1 MEDLGSLIRFLHIDP
16 FDNNTT
22 FRTHISE
29 PLLTDVENGDRNLR
43 LLLRSMCLRRT
54 RILLDLPTSADRVVP
69 LSLSEEERSIYSQ
82 TIENT
87 KRKIDDCVSSRS
99 IRKAYSGIFQ
109 AILRLRLICNNG
121 TQQLA
126 NSRLKLQDDCAED
139 GYLEDGKLAC
149 QYCSCEISV
158 TDGLNGS
165 SPGASPRSDL
175 QMLCPAC
182 LSSNDI
188 DRTGYQRESMK
199 QRATSSPCV
208 PHNDCTEKSSH
219 PLDSVDQAS
228 SITTRPSLLANG
240 HSTKLSTLVSDL
252 EINSLG
258 NKRYS
263 AIPELMKKILALRN
277 LMQHCLL
284 LLEKDAG
291 YSRATTRKRQHRL
304 PPHRRSNNHHRTQ

>member
-1 MEDLGSLIRFLHIDP
+1 MEDLGSLIRFLRIDP
-16 FDNNTT
+16 FDSNTT

-29 PLLTDVENGDRNLR
+29 PLLTDAENGHRNLR

-54 RILLDLPTSADRVVP
+54 RILLDLPNTADRVVP

-82 TIENT
+82 TIEDT

-99 IRKAYSGIFQ
+99 ISKAYSGIFQ

-149 QYCSCEISV
+149 QFCSCEISV

-165 SPGASPRSDL
+165 SPGASPRNDL
-175 QMLCPAC
+175 HMLCPAC

-188 DRTGYQRESMK
+188 DRTGYQREPMK
-199 QRATSSPCV
+199 QWATSSSSAS
-208 PHNDCTEKSSH
+208 HNDFTENISH
-219 PLDSVDQAS
+219 PQESGHQAFS
-228 SITTRPSLLANG
+228 TTPRSKLSANG
-240 HSTKLSTLVSDL
+240 HSTKLSTLASDL
-252 EINSLG
+252 QENMLG

-263 AIPELMKKILALRN
+263 AIPERMNKGR
-277 LMQHCLL
+277 H
-284 LLEKDAG
+284 
-291 YSRATTRKRQHRL
+291 
-304 PPHRRSNNHHRTQ
+304 